1 MVSKEKIKITPV
13 DNKNYL
19 VNNFVNSLETKKLG
33 DLSYFKDFIKHVR
46 DYTKELDISESEIL
60 ELRNKGTLLSHQM
73 DDFFRS
79 KERDQ
84 NLKFILQYLMN
95 FLKRIP
101 LEKDIE
107 NEPVNPFKQFKE
119 FTVSIINLLMEDDVK
134 QAIFRI
140 QRESMNKKNDEIW
153 CDKKMIDRSY
163 AEMMDLIKDLDTAT
177 LSNYTKLFIALNKL
191 CIFWFI
197 VRSKNLIKVRISDVY
212 IFQLTSMLN
221 KKK

>member
-153 CDKKMIDRSY
+153 CDKKSTILGIER
-163 AEMMDLIKDLDTAT
+163 
-177 LSNYTKLFIALNKL
+177 
-191 CIFWFI
+191 
-197 VRSKNLIKVRISDVY
+197 
-212 IFQLTSMLN
+212 
-221 KKK
+221 